1 MTSNRRS
8 TDAPPL
14 ADAKT
19 VRALMAGAC
28 DLALA
33 IDAEGTV
40 VHVETGG
47 EDFSGAAPSE
57 WIGRPLEEMV
67 TAESRPKLAA
77 LLSEARAGERP
88 RRREINH
95 PTPEGEDLPIR
106 YAAAYAPDEDL
117 VLLMGRDQRAIAS
130 LQSRLVAAQQAMEQE
145 YERLRQMETR
155 YRILFQTAGEAF
167 LIVDASGERILEANP
182 AAAKLLGVEPTD
194 LAGRPL
200 VDQVA
205 QESREALAGA
215 LAAAGA
221 SGRSETVAVADL
233 SGQRRIDL
241 RATLFRAAADTLLLC
256 ALRPREAARGEDGEA
271 EAQVLRLVR
280 RSTDAVVLTDAEGRA
295 IWANDAFL
303 GLAEVALEEQVR
315 GRSLDGFLGRPG
327 VDLNVMLQNAR
338 EHGRLRHFSTTLRG
352 AYGTT
357 AQVEISTAHLPH
369 DTTPGFGFVIRDV
382 SRSAAGSR
390 RGASVTS
397 GDDPQSVDHMVEL
410 VGSVPL
416 RELVRATTDEIERMC
431 IQTALR
437 LTGGNRASAAEM
449 LGLSRQS
456 LYVKLRRFGLV
467 ESDADD

>member
-1 MTSNRRS
+1 MATNRKPG
-8 TDAPPL
+8 DATPL

-19 VRALMAGAC
+19 VRSLVAGAC

-33 IDAEGTV
+33 VDGEGTV

-47 EDFSGAAPSE
+47 EDFSGAHPE
-57 WIGRPLEEMV
+57 DWVGRPMADLV
-67 TAESRPKLAA
+67 TPESRGKLEA
-77 LLSEARAGERP
+77 LLSEARKGERP
-88 RRREINH
+88 RRRELNH
-95 PTPEGEDLPIR
+95 PAADGEDLPIR

-155 YRILFQTAGEAF
+155 YRILFQTATEAF
-167 LIVDASGERILEANP
+167 VIVDAASGRVTEANP
-182 AAAKLLGVEPTD
+182 AAARLLGAEATE

-200 VDQVA
+200 QA
-205 QESREALAGA
+205 RIAASARPALSAA
-215 LAAAGA
+215 LQSAVA
-221 SGRSETVAVADL
+221 SGRSETVAISDL
-233 SGQRRIDL
+233 GETRRIDL

-256 ALRPREAARGEDGEA
+256 VLRPRDEAEGENHEL
-271 EAQVLRLVR
+271 EAQVMRLLR
-280 RSTDAVVLTDAEGRA
+280 RSTDGVVLTDPDGR
-295 IWANDAFL
+295 ILWANDAFL
-303 GLAEVALEEQVR
+303 GLAEVALEDQVR
-315 GRSLDGFLGRPG
+315 GESLDRFLGRPG
-327 VDLNVMLQNAR
+327 VDLNVMLQNAQ
-338 EHGRLRHFSTTLRG
+338 EHGRLRHFSTSLRG
-352 AYGTT
+352 AYGST
-357 AQVEISTAHLPH
+357 AQVEISTAHLPA
-369 DTTPGFGFVIRDV
+369 DAQPGFGFVIRDV
-382 SRSAAGSR
+382 TRSTTAQR
-390 RGASVTS
+390 RGGGPVS
-397 GDDPQSVDHMVEL
+397 DPQSVDHMVEL

-467 ESDADD
+467 DSDSDD